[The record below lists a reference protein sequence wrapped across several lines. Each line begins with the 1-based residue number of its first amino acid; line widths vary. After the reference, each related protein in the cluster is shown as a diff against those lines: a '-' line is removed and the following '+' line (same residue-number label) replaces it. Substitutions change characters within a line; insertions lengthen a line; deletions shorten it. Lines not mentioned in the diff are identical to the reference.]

1 MTDGHAI
8 RVLIVDDNRTFR
20 RGVRLR
26 LDHVDDVVVVGE
38 AATGADAVTAALSE
52 RPDVILMDLEIPGM
66 NGLDATRAVIED
78 SDGRVRV
85 IALTSHGEDHLVRR
99 ALSNGASGYLL
110 KTHDGAR
117 LVDAIRSV
125 HRGEGIVSTRVTP
138 ALLADVVQRRI
149 TDEDRGKV
157 ASLSPS
163 ELAVVRLLSDG
174 ITSNEHVAKQLGVSV
189 NTVRTHIHAALR
201 KVGVADRTQLA
212 LWGVRVREEL
222 VPRDGIR

>member
-1 MTDGHAI
+1 MTDEHAI
-8 RVLIVDDNRTFR
+8 RVLIVDDNRIFR

-26 LDHVDDVVVVGE
+26 LDNVDDVVVVGE
-38 AATGADAVTAALSE
+38 AATGTDAVTAALSE
-52 RPDVILMDLEIPGM
+52 RPDVILMDLEMPGM
-66 NGLDATRAVIED
+66 NGIEATRAVIED
-78 SDGRVRV
+78 SGGRVRV

-110 KTHDGAR
+110 KTHDGAQ
-117 LVDAIRSV
+117 LVEAIRSV
-125 HRGEGIVSTRVTP
+125 HHGEGVVSSRVTR

-149 TDEDRGKV
+149 GDEDRGKV

-163 ELAVVRLLSDG
+163 EVAIIRLLSDG
-174 ITSNEHVAKQLGVSV
+174 VTSNEHVAKRLGVSV